1 MIKAKCDD
9 LQHSAKVFLTD
20 KHTGLM
26 PVFVVKKKSLKSGLN
41 IHGRK
46 PEKEE

>member
-26 PVFVVKKKSLKSGLN
+26 PVFVVKKSLKSGLN

-46 PEKEE
+46 PETEE